1 MRKLMFAVLPMVGC
15 LMGAQAAGAATLL
28 PFPAMVD
35 GGNVTL
41 VDGGCGGPEFFRA
54 PNGVCY
60 HKRPH
65 YGPPP
70 GYYHHYRACPPGLH
84 PTPYGC
90 RPNY

>member
-1 MRKLMFAVLPMVGC
+1 MRKLVFQVLPIVGC
-15 LMGAQAAGAATLL
+15 LLGAQAADAATLVQ
-28 PFPAMVD
+28 PGAVS
-35 GGNVTL
+35 GSNITL

-60 HKRPH
+60 RKRG
-65 YGPPP
+65 YYAPPP
-70 GYYHHYRACPPGLH
+70 GYYHRACPPAYH

>member
-1 MRKLMFAVLPMVGC
+1 MRKFVLAVLPMVGC
-15 LMGAQAAGAATLL
+15 LLGAQVAGAATLTQL
-28 PFPAMVD
+28 GAVS
-35 GGNVTL
+35 GGNITL

-60 HKRPH
+60 HKREH

-70 GYYHHYRACPPGLH
+70 GYYHRACPPGYH